1 MASKGK
7 RRNTNAAHME
17 NLDTQLSDYE
27 VEEAINH
34 IEQKNNFLKALKLFA
49 TSLANEISVNGEW
62 TVKGFIDIF
71 KNIYTIS
78 CDTKIVSKI
87 LELHLFP
94 SFTKFAENIG
104 YNIELASHQNYYPDL
119 TFISKE
125 NSDIKFAVD
134 LKTTY
139 MDDDYPGFCNGFTL
153 GSHGEYFVDR
163 TSTKNIQYPYNQY
176 LGHFCLGII
185 YSRAPLDEI
194 DETRLYSI
202 DELKKIPSV
211 ARNFI
216 FFAEEK
222 WKIASDK
229 GGSGNTA
236 NIGSIQKVSD
246 ILAGNGVFSR
256 AGEAFFDDYWA
267 NFGKLQIQIPE
278 TGKYKTLSSFKEYLQ
293 YRGLPVDELYTPKA
307 PKKKS

>member
-1 MASKGK
+1 MSIDS
-7 RRNTNAAHME
+7 TIHE
-17 NLDTQLSDYE
+17 
-27 VEEAINH
+27 
-34 IEQKNNFLKALKLFA
+34 IELKTFFLKQLKVFA
-49 TSLANEISVNGEW
+49 SSLAENISNNGEW

-71 KNIYTIS
+71 KNVYTIS
-78 CDTKIVSKI
+78 CDTKIVSKV

-94 SFTKFAENIG
+94 HFLKFAESNG
-104 YNIELASHQNYYPDL
+104 YVIELASYQNYYPDI
-119 TFISKE
+119 TFISKT
-125 NSDIKFAVD
+125 NPDIKFAVD

-139 MDDDYPGFCNGFTL
+139 MDEDYPGFCNGFTL
-153 GSHGEYFVDR
+153 GSHGEYFIDR

-185 YSRAPLDEI
+185 YSRTPLSEI
-194 DETRLYSI
+194 DEKHVYSLS
-202 DELKKIPSV
+202 ELQSITSI

-246 ILAGNGVFSR
+246 ILAGRGVFSK

-267 NFGKLQIQIPE
+267 NFGKLQIQVPE
-278 TGKYKTLSSFKEYLQ
+278 TGKYKTLSSFLEYLTF
-293 YRGLPVDELYTPKA
+293 RGLPVDELYTPKA
-307 PKKKS
+307 SKKKGAN